1 MKRKIH
7 LALIILFSILSVNAQ
22 NTSNDAII
30 NKIKADNT
38 KINTLQGTMTRTK
51 KIAMVKNEIV
61 SNGIV
66 LIQDNNL
73 AIFYSKPVETF
84 KINGDKIY
92 VAALGKTHKVDASKN
107 SEYKELKN
115 ILINAMHGDIKAILA
130 TYNGSVEYSS
140 DKNNHIFTLTSND
153 QKLSK
158 GYKKMTLKYCKD
170 DCSINELTL
179 VDATDTNITYSV
191 SNKKINQNID
201 KDEFIIE

>member
-30 NKIKADNT
+30 NKIKATIKNNT
-38 KINTLQGTMTRTK
+38 PPVIHNPGIVVNHPKSKSIIIYSLQGTMTRTK
-51 KIAMVKNEIV
+51 KLAMVKNEIV

-92 VAALGKTHKVDASKN
+92 VAALGKTHKVDDSK
-107 SEYKELKN
+107 
-115 ILINAMHGDIKAILA
+115 
-130 TYNGSVEYSS
+130 
-140 DKNNHIFTLTSND
+140 
-153 QKLSK
+153 K
-158 GYKKMTLKYCKD
+158 GK
-170 DCSINELTL
+170 
-179 VDATDTNITYSV
+179 V
-191 SNKKINQNID
+191 
-201 KDEFIIE
+201 